1 LEVIKKHSIGF
12 NDNIYA
18 RVLKN
23 PELYSMLKVDPI
35 VDAKIYQV
43 RVYTSKSAC
52 YFLATI
58 TQKGHDALV
67 ALLKK
72 NETRLVYPMTFERM
86 QMILKHEK
94 NTFPRIRPD
103 TETDNT
109 KYKKFELIPA
119 MSSKDYVVYIIDKDD
134 TRYIFCYVYSSILDD
149 LKEMSSVL
157 VYPMTS
163 ANLDLITK
171 YQAGFRIDD
180 IEKIKLSQ
188 YEDFEIH
195 SGVHLD
201 YRRVRV
207 YNSTTNGNIDID
219 EYIVKDEILQHL
231 V

>member
-1 LEVIKKHSIGF
+1 
-12 NDNIYA
+12 
-18 RVLKN
+18 
-23 PELYSMLKVDPI
+23 MLKVDPI

-103 TETDNT
+103 TET
-109 KYKKFELIPA
+109 
-119 MSSKDYVVYIIDKDD
+119 DD